1 MTNTLGSYPNELLL
15 SKLQPS
21 FWFSA
26 HLHVHFAAVV
36 DHNMLKKGIYP
47 PNTQKILNGQNHQ
60 PLSNPDEI
68 PVELDAD
75 ESTNPDEIEIPLDV
89 EPNEKSMNS
98 VTNPEEGTAID
109 CSVHDKEATPA
120 KCTKFLSL
128 DKCLPRRQFLQI
140 IDIPTAND
148 DTEDYDF
155 YYDLEWLSITRAMHP
170 YLSTAR
176 QQSQLPSDDEL
187 KTAIKKEHAHLTAKL
202 ESRSLDLKIP
212 HNFEPTA
219 PAYNPAMPSQHQ
231 SIIDYR
237 KWITY
242 GERFFFQ

>member
-21 FWFSA
+21 YWFSA
-26 HLHVHFAAVV
+26 HLHVRYAAIV
-36 DHNMLKKGIYP
+36 DHDMLKQGIYP
-47 PNTQKILNGQNHQ
+47 PSTEAILKGRNPQS
-60 PLSNPDEI
+60 LSNPDEI
-68 PVELDAD
+68 AIDLEA
-75 ESTNPDEIEIPLDV
+75 NPDEIAIDLDDTSDEKV
-89 EPNEKSMNS
+89 VDPDANPDKIATGLDTGCGNEK
-98 VTNPEEGTAID
+98 PL
-109 CSVHDKEATPA
+109 A

-148 DTEDYDF
+148 ATQDYDF

-170 YLSTAR
+170 YLSTIR
-176 QQSQLPSDDEL
+176 PQTPLPSSDDL
-187 KTAIKKEHAHLTAKL
+187 KVAIQKEQTYLKAKL

-219 PAYNPAMPSQHQ
+219 PAYNPAIPCPQQ

-237 KWITY
+237 KY
-242 GERFFFQ
+242 LYSN